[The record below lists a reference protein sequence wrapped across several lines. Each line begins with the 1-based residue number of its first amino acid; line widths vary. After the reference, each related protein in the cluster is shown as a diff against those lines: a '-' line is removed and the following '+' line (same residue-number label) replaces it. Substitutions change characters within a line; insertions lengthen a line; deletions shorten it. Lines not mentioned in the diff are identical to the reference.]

1 MKYRIV
7 YQFGPEETHT
17 EINCDPLELILN
29 DPNIIQI
36 YVYDEFGI
44 QIEFFEQL

>member
-1 MKYRIV
+1 VNYRII
-7 YQFGPEETHT
+7 YQNGSEDF
-17 EINCDPLELILN
+17 LENTTLEPIELLLSN
-29 DPNIIQI
+29 PNIIQI